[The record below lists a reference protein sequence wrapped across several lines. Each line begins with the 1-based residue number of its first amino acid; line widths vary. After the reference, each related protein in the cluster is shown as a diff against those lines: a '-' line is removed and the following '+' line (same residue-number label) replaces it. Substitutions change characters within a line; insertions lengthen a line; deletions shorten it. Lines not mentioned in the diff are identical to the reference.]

1 MTEGFLSQVC
11 ETVDAVEPVE
21 KFTQTLHESTLKTS
35 GVVDVI
41 YTVGIE
47 NWHPEKKYDLVWTQF
62 CVGHL
67 KDWQLIEYVKRCRDA
82 LTETGILVFKENL
95 STDPNGDDMYDGLDS
110 SVTRTDAKFRDIF
123 RDAGMNVIASEL
135 QTGFPK
141 TFKLLPV
148 RSYALRPKI

>member
-1 MTEGFLSQVC
+1 M
-11 ETVDAVEPVE
+11 
-21 KFTQTLHESTLKTS
+21 
-35 GVVDVI
+35 
-41 YTVGIE
+41 
-47 NWHPEKKYDLVWTQF
+47 
-62 CVGHL
+62 GHL

-95 STDPNGDDMYDGLDS
+95 STDPNGDGMYDGLDS

-123 RDAGMNVIASEL
+123 RDAGMNVTVSEL